1 MTTRAAKRSEGP
13 ATDKERA
20 LLSNRLAKDHA
31 LQTHDDSNWTHLN
44 CFFFAAIHG
53 LNELG
58 IFDNISLTQM
68 RRNVMHWLETKAPE
82 VQIQAWH
89 AVAYPQPGRIGSFTP
104 VSMECIKQCWIAHCQ
119 GYADTHTGDG
129 QTLVSIANLY
139 NCNVTVHTST
149 YFHTVQPTNSTHN
162 ARVLLFILGSS
173 LGVVGPVRGLRGGGG
188 GWCEEQGR
196 SCQDHPTFSYH

>member
-58 IFDNISLTQM
+58 IFDNIFLTQM
-68 RRNVMHWLETKAPE
+68 LETKAPE

-119 GYADTHTGDG
+119 GLFDP
-129 QTLVSIANLY
+129 
-139 NCNVTVHTST
+139 ST
-149 YFHTVQPTNSTHN
+149 
-162 ARVLLFILGSS
+162 
-173 LGVVGPVRGLRGGGG
+173 PVIISNR
-188 GWCEEQGR
+188 CR
-196 SCQDHPTFSYH
+196 SGIS